1 MPLRA
6 SRRFGLVSWVAW
18 LLGASLLF
26 AYEWSAREPGVF
38 VYRMPLAGS
47 TFDVARNEVTLPG
60 GQVVPLKQQ
69 LSELRPWEVD
79 WNQEPEAAPLLAP
92 NWQRLLRLGLLLPA
106 TLWVLVEIIAW
117 LTRRL
122 RRERAA

>member
-1 MPLRA
+1 MPFRT
-6 SRRFGLVSWVAW
+6 SRKLGLASWVAW

-26 AYEWSAREPGVF
+26 GYEWSTREPGVF

-47 TFDVARNEVTLPG
+47 TFDVPRNEVTLPS

-69 LSELRPWEVD
+69 LSQLHPWEVD
-79 WNQEPEAAPLLAP
+79 WNQEPEAAPLLVP

-106 TLWVLVEIIAW
+106 TLWLLVELVTW
-117 LTRRL
+117 LATRL